1 MSFSNLSDIVKYL
14 SDGDLVADKY
24 GNDVRISESGNARFK
39 TIKLDGNIDM
49 NGFSITNLGAIESSD
64 SLNVTVS
71 NPSQPN
77 ITALGPLTSIVM
89 AGDIMMNNN
98 DILNAGDIT
107 ASTLTGTLQTTA
119 QPNITSVGTLSGLI
133 MGGNIAMGVNN
144 ITGTGSI
151 SATSILATNLTGTL
165 QQLTKVI

>member
-1 MSFSNLSDIVKYL
+1 MSFSNLSDIIKYL

-49 NGFSITNLGAIESSD
+49 NGFSINNLGG
-64 SLNVTVS
+64 LNATIAT
-71 NPSQPN
+71 PSQPN

-89 AGDIMMNNN
+89 AGDITMNNN

-107 ASTLTGTLQTTA
+107 ASTLTGT
-119 QPNITSVGTLSGLI
+119 
-133 MGGNIAMGVNN
+133 
-144 ITGTGSI
+144 
-151 SATSILATNLTGTL
+151 
-165 QQLTKVI
+165 